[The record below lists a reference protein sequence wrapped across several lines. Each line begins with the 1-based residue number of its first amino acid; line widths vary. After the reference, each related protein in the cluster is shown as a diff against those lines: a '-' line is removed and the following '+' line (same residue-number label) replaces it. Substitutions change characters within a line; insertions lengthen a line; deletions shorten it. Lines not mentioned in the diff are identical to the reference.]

1 MFLTR
6 LRVRPGSPTENDK
19 SHVRPDS
26 SSGQNQTEADMKLTM
41 AMPEEDKFSQ
51 QLQFNI

>member
-1 MFLTR
+1 MTG

-26 SSGQNQTEADMKLTM
+26 KAVQIQTRADVKLTM

-51 QLQFNI
+51 QLQFNV